1 MFYLNT
7 SYVCPT
13 RPSEC
18 RGTLLM
24 IATVLAEEQRKTAN
38 MILRDG
44 LLPLANSLCTHYK
57 CHVHLSHAFPAGLL
71 KALGSPWPPRDGT
84 SSLRAVLKKTGEC
97 GDVSIEHKCVSVY
110 GAHTSSVVVTG
121 ERIRDLCNKA
131 SAVASGLCLTYV
143 REARFSDA
151 PCEHH
156 ELLKQCVNND
166 PIF

>member
-1 MFYLNT
+1 MFCLNT

-13 RPSEC
+13 RSSEC
-18 RGTLLM
+18 RGILLM

-38 MILRDG
+38 MTLRDG
-44 LLPLANSLCTHYK
+44 LLPLANSLCAY
-57 CHVHLSHAFPAGLL
+57 CHVDFSHTFLAGLL

-84 SSLRAVLKKTGEC
+84 SSLRAVLRKTREC
-97 GDVSIEHKCVSVY
+97 GDVSIEHKGGSV
-110 GAHTSSVVVTG
+110 HEPHISPVVVTG

-131 SAVASGLCLTYV
+131 SAVASGLCLTCV
-143 REARFSDA
+143 REAKFSDA

-156 ELLKQCVNND
+156 GLLKQCVNND